1 MKKSL
6 ISLLSMLTLV
16 LLLAACGNSG
26 EAEEKASADEE
37 GKKEEVTIE
46 HELGETTLEK
56 NPEHVVVFDFGTLDT
71 LDSLG
76 VEVTGLPQMNIPSYL
91 SKFESSDYKNAGG
104 LKEPDFEA
112 IYDMD
117 PDLIII
123 SGRQAD
129 LYEDFKDIAPT
140 IYVQLD
146 AENYMESFKGNVEMI
161 GKIFDKEKEAEKQL
175 LDVEENMKALQEKTA
190 GIDGKGLI
198 TLSNGGKVSA
208 YGPGSR
214 FGIIHDVFGVPAVDE
229 DLDVSTHGQNVSYE
243 YIAENNPDYLFVV
256 DRDAVV
262 NGEAAAKQ
270 TIENDLVKETTAFK
284 EDQIVYLDPDIWYLS
299 GGGLTSV
306 QMMVDEIDS
315 AVSK

>member
-140 IYVQLD
+140 IYVELD
-146 AENYMESFKGNVEMI
+146 AENYMESFKGNVEMF

-190 GIDGKGLI
+190 DIDGKGLI

>member
-140 IYVQLD
+140 IYVELD

>member
-1 MKKSL
+1 
-6 ISLLSMLTLV
+6 MLTLV

-46 HELGETTLEK
+46 HELGKTTLEK

-140 IYVQLD
+140 IYVELD

-190 GIDGKGLI
+190 DIDGKGLI

>member
-1 MKKSL
+1 
-6 ISLLSMLTLV
+6 MLTLV

-140 IYVQLD
+140 IYVELD
-146 AENYMESFKGNVEMI
+146 AENYMESFKGNVEMF

-190 GIDGKGLI
+190 DIDGKGLI

>member
-16 LLLAACGNSG
+16 LLLSACGNSG

-140 IYVQLD
+140 IYVELD
-146 AENYMESFKGNVEMI
+146 AENYMESFKGNVEMF

-175 LDVEENMKALQEKTA
+175 LDVEENMKA
-190 GIDGKGLI
+190 
-198 TLSNGGKVSA
+198 
-208 YGPGSR
+208 
-214 FGIIHDVFGVPAVDE
+214 
-229 DLDVSTHGQNVSYE
+229 
-243 YIAENNPDYLFVV
+243 
-256 DRDAVV
+256 
-262 NGEAAAKQ
+262 
-270 TIENDLVKETTAFK
+270 
-284 EDQIVYLDPDIWYLS
+284 
-299 GGGLTSV
+299 
-306 QMMVDEIDS
+306 
-315 AVSK
+315 SKRRQPI

>member
-1 MKKSL
+1 
-6 ISLLSMLTLV
+6 MLTLV

-140 IYVQLD
+140 IYVELD

-190 GIDGKGLI
+190 DIDGKGLI

>member
-16 LLLAACGNSG
+16 LLLSACGNSG

-140 IYVQLD
+140 IYVELD
-146 AENYMESFKGNVEMI
+146 AENYMESFKGNVEMF

-190 GIDGKGLI
+190 DIDGKGLI

>member
-1 MKKSL
+1 
-6 ISLLSMLTLV
+6 MLTLV
-16 LLLAACGNSG
+16 LLLSACGNSG

-140 IYVQLD
+140 IYVELD
-146 AENYMESFKGNVEMI
+146 AENYMESFKGNVEMF

-190 GIDGKGLI
+190 DIDGKGLI

>member
-190 GIDGKGLI
+190 DIDGKGLI